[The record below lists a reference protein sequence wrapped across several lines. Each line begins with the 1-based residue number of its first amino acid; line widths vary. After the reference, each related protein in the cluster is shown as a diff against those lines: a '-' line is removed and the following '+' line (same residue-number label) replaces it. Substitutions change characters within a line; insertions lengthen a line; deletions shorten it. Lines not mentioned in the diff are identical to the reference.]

1 MIVLRSEEWNVEC
14 VDELYIIDKMNFFDE
29 LKCQKKNYIMGC
41 QYFHQSKNIDI
52 LDFFGVFCFG
62 LVECCQLL
70 TKLTLPLL
78 LFEA

>member
-1 MIVLRSEEWNVEC
+1 
-14 VDELYIIDKMNFFDE
+14 
-29 LKCQKKNYIMGC
+29 MGC